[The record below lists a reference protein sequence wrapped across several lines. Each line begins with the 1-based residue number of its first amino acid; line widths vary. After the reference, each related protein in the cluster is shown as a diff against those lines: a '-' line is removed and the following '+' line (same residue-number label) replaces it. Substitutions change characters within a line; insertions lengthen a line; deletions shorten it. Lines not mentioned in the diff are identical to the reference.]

1 MNAAALLGDAVCL
14 VGMLVA
20 VVALAITPAVRPED
34 GVYTRVVKAVFIA
47 VWAIYAYVA
56 AASLIEGL
64 VPGFDTELYEGY
76 LEMFAPMLVLAGF
89 YGAYTARQ
97 YGDLKRAESAL
108 ASSHMF
114 MVEMVDAA
122 PAGIMF
128 LDPSGAIAFAN
139 ASAKEVLDLV
149 EDDRGW
155 FSAPWKAQYGPTEQF
170 EALLDDQSHTGVPVS
185 IAWPDGWTVEL
196 EVSTQVTR
204 DARGRAGGYVLTFE
218 RPGPTVRAAEAR

>member
-1 MNAAALLGDAVCL
+1 MNAVALFGDAVCL

-20 VVALAITPAVRPED
+20 VVALAMTPAVRPEV
-34 GVYTRVVKAVFIA
+34 GVYTKVVKAAFIA

-56 AASLIEGL
+56 AASLIETI

-76 LEMFAPMLVLAGF
+76 LEMLAPVLVLAGF

-108 ASSHMF
+108 ASSHAF
-114 MVEMVDAA
+114 MVDMVDAA
-122 PAGIMF
+122 PAGILF

-139 ASAKEVLDLV
+139 TSAKEVLDLV

-155 FSAPWKAQYGPTEQF
+155 FAAPWKAQYGPTEQF
-170 EALLDDQSHTGVPVS
+170 EELLDGQSHSGVPVT
-185 IAWPDGWTVEL
+185 IEWPDGWKVGL
-196 EVSTQVTR
+196 DVSTQVTR
-204 DARGRAGGYVLTFE
+204 DTRGRTGGYVLTFE
-218 RPGPTVRAAEAR
+218 RPGLTARAAEAR